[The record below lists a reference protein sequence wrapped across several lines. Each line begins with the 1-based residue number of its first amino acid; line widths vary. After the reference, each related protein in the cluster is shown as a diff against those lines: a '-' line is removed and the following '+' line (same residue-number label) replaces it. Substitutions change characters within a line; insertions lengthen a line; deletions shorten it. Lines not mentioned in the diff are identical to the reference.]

1 MNTDTPNKRRFALGP
16 VGAGL
21 LLTMTFA
28 VALPLFVYFGFQT
41 HRNSGVAAAFI
52 AAGICWGA
60 GLLAL
65 SVFAILRDPQQVI
78 NAVGLSMM
86 IRMGI
91 PMLAG
96 IFLTKTGGPLVEAG
110 VFGMI
115 VGFYLIGLIVETL
128 LVISLTTTRKQEQVS
143 KAL

>member
-1 MNTDTPNKRRFALGP
+1 MFALSLP
-16 VGAGL
+16 I
-21 LLTMTFA
+21 FA
-28 VALPLFVYFGFQT
+28 YFGFRSHGT
-41 HRNSGVAAAFI
+41 AGVVAACI

-65 SVFAILRDPQQVI
+65 TLFALFRDPQQVVS
-78 NAVGLSMM
+78 AVGLSMM
-86 IRMGI
+86 MRMGI

-115 VGFYLIGLIVETL
+115 VGFYLIGLLVETL
-128 LVISLTTTRKQEQVS
+128 LVVSLTTTRKQEQVS
-143 KAL
+143 KSL